1 MASHINL
8 ANEDNV
14 TICNLLWSNTGDKLF
29 ISCDVGT
36 IFILGNDSSQT
47 YSSSWN
53 FQKLVSELTQGAK
66 DEVINQTTHEIVV
79 DKTFVD
85 DNLCP

>member
-1 MASHINL
+1 MAAHNHLDSD
-8 ANEDNV
+8 DNM
-14 TICNLLWSNTGDKLF
+14 TICNMLWSNTGDKLF

-36 IFILGNDSSQT
+36 IFILGNDSSQI

-53 FQKLVSELTQGAK
+53 FQKLVSELHAQARN
-66 DEVINQTTHEIVV
+66 EVINSTANEIDV

-85 DNLCP
+85 MHLCL